1 MILISSFF
9 IMNEF
14 GRKNYLFNGSILLKT
29 DEIEIN
35 FYF

>member
-14 GRKNYLFNGSILLKT
+14 ERKNYLFNGSILLT